1 MASVISINDVKG
13 SSDCLEMVGYTKDI
27 RWLPESPR
35 IYYSSH
41 DSSWVLASKMRCFQ
55 SAKRTFQH
63 FARKKKKSTTPKRWS
78 DRISAV
84 PEVKGDLEMLRND
97 GLGPEDPQ
105 TALKQRL
112 LDLTKKN
119 RRLQVTVDGQR
130 ARLQQLEIEVKK
142 PKEEAKK
149 QAEEISCAM
158 LSCLVDGLNQRTNY
172 RNSWRFFLFQ
182 KNTRVFVVSTETK
195 ILGLFSPRKINFS
208 YQKTWQLS

>member
-1 MASVISINDVKG
+1 M
-13 SSDCLEMVGYTKDI
+13 
-27 RWLPESPR
+27 
-35 IYYSSH
+35 
-41 DSSWVLASKMRCFQ
+41 
-55 SAKRTFQH
+55 
-63 FARKKKKSTTPKRWS
+63 
-78 DRISAV
+78 

-172 RNSWRFFLFQ
+172 RNS
-182 KNTRVFVVSTETK
+182 
-195 ILGLFSPRKINFS
+195 
-208 YQKTWQLS
+208 

>member
-1 MASVISINDVKG
+1 MGPGVYRWDVSKVQNAHFSI
-13 SSDCLEMVGYTKDI
+13 
-27 RWLPESPR
+27 LPE
-35 IYYSSH
+35 
-41 DSSWVLASKMRCFQ
+41 
-55 SAKRTFQH
+55 
-63 FARKKKKSTTPKRWS
+63 KKKINHPK
-78 DRISAV
+78 AV
-84 PEVKGDLEMLRND
+84 IRPNLRPEVKGDLEMLRND

-195 ILGLFSPRKINFS
+195 ILGCFPHGRSTFRIRKHDNCHKVKS
-208 YQKTWQLS
+208 C